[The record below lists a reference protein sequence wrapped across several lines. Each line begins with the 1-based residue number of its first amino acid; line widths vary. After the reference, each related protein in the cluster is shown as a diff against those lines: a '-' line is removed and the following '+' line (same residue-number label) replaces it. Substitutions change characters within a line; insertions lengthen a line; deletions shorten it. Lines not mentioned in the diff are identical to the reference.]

1 MFQPY
6 LADYRYYALFE
17 DGHGMSDAGN
27 AKGLYRSIV
36 AGDEERYEGH
46 GRWEPSSGLSRAR
59 DRDSYDDYREATPAE
74 VEHLTRR
81 IDAQQPD
88 KPRSVPFERGGVREL
103 LAARRQAEPVDGHYY
118 FAEFESLGDVTIV
131 DRAHALIRCPASGDG
146 EWETYLREG
155 AWVLGRE
162 PRDRVVL
169 PVGREDVERTIR
181 GRETAKARYFDVWHG
196 FAKKDGYYVYELV
209 RRTATADETPED
221 LGWRRTDVLERLEP
235 GWWVV
240 EFSERHFRMSRYVAV
255 MTARSRRFRGRPH
268 DYQAFFST
276 QDAVYDFGKVKF
288 LARRLPNPYEL
299 EYELWTPDGWKPV
312 SGSLGGES
320 LPISEEEFQQLAA
333 PRPDE
338 RGAGDLRR

>member
-6 LADYRYYALFE
+6 LAEYRYYALFE

-27 AKGLYRSIV
+27 AEGLYRSV
-36 AGDEERYEGH
+36 GVHHEERYEGH
-46 GRWEPSSGLSRAR
+46 GRWESSSGLSRSK

-74 VEHLTRR
+74 VELLTRR
-81 IDAQQPD
+81 TDAQQPE
-88 KPRSVPFERGGVREL
+88 KPSQASSKRGVVEL

-118 FAEFESLGDVTIV
+118 FAEFESLGDVV
-131 DRAHALIRCPASGDG
+131 DVARAHALIRCPASGDG

-155 AWVLGRE
+155 EWVLGRE
-162 PRDRVVL
+162 PHDRVVL
-169 PVGREDVERTIR
+169 PVGRADVERTIQR
-181 GRETAKARYFDVWHG
+181 RETAGTRYFDVWHG
-196 FAKKDGYYVYELV
+196 LAKKDGYYVYELV
-209 RRTATADETPED
+209 RRTATADDTPED

-240 EFSERHFRMSRYVAV
+240 EFSERYFHMSRYIAV

-276 QDAVYDFGKVKF
+276 KDDVYDFGKVKF

-299 EYELWTPDGWKPV
+299 EYELWTPEGWKPL
-312 SGSLGGES
+312 SGSLWGES
-320 LPISEEEFQQLAA
+320 LPISEEEFERLAA

-338 RGAGDLRR
+338 RGAGDVTR